1 MVKANTY
8 ITKKQGDIPG
18 IIYKVYYC
26 LNIYIRDSLGD
37 RFGLVY
43 KVETFILGIDPLQV
57 TFDLFLQ
64 ELISIPL
71 FSPHIN
77 VLYKYRT

>member
-1 MVKANTY
+1 M
-8 ITKKQGDIPG
+8 
-18 IIYKVYYC
+18 
-26 LNIYIRDSLGD
+26 RHSLGD